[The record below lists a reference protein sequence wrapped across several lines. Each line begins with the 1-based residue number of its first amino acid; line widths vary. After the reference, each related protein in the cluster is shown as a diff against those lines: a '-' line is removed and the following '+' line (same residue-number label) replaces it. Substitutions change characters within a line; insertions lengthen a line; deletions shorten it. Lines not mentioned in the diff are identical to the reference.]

1 MKQVNISIDDPE
13 STERMLNVFV
23 VLMAVVLFAR
33 GVTVH
38 AGFALF
44 MAVVVPGLLRLFVGL
59 LLSEHRSETLLE
71 DPESW

>member
-1 MKQVNISIDDPE
+1 MKQVNLSIEDPE
-13 STERMLNVFV
+13 STERILNVFV

-59 LLSEHRSETLLE
+59 LLSERRSEVLLE
-71 DPESW
+71 QPEKW